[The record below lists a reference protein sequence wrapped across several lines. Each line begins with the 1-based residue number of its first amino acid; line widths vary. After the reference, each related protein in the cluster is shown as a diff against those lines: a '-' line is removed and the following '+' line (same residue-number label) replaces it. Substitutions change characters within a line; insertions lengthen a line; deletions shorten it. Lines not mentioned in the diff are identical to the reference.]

1 MAIWNKPITLE
12 VLNATSKNTLIEHLN
27 IVYTQLTDN
36 SISATMPVC
45 HFTHQPL
52 GMLHGGASVVL
63 AETLGSVAANFS
75 VGEEAYCVGLDINA
89 NHVRVMRE
97 GMVIGTATPLHMGIS
112 TQVWQIE
119 IKDEQGHLVCIS
131 RLTVAVK
138 RARVQKNQQS
148 LEV

>member
-89 NHVRVMRE
+89 NHVRAMRE
-97 GMVIGTATPLHMGIS
+97 GRVIGTATPLHMGIS

-148 LEV
+148 

>member
-27 IVYTQLTDN
+27 IVYTQLTGN

-89 NHVRVMRE
+89 NHVRAMRE

-148 LEV
+148 

>member
-12 VLNATSKNTLIEHLN
+12 VLNATSTNTLIEHLN

-75 VGEEAYCVGLDINA
+75 VGEEVYCVGLDINA
-89 NHVRVMRE
+89 NHVRAMRE

-148 LEV
+148 

>member
-1 MAIWNKPITLE
+1 MAIWNKSITLE

-89 NHVRVMRE
+89 NHVRAMRE

-148 LEV
+148 